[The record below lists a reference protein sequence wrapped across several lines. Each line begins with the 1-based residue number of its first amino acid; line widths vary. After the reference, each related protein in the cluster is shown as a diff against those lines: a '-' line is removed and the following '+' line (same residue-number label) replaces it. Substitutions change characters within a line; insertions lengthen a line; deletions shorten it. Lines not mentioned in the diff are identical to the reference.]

1 VTLPKELKNNTMS
14 DKNEIQLDPNTIEML
29 HEMETVFKKFDIEY
43 YLAGAF
49 ARDVQFQTKNS
60 EIFIR
65 KTDDIDLAVCISH
78 EEKYNEVMEA
88 LVATGSFTRD
98 EKEIIKLHYRLG
110 KEVDLIPFGEIE
122 NAERVVHLTKP
133 KAFTLQMPG
142 FAEAF
147 PFIEVIKSGDLILN
161 TCPVEGLV
169 MLKLISWDDRPHR
182 THDLNDIDN
191 IVDAYFDWNSDE
203 IYSDQFDIME
213 IYDTSDSHFY
223 LPKVSAHI
231 IGRKMK
237 PMLANSPDL
246 LSRVLSILEK
256 KENPRWTALQNGLKE
271 VKLKN

>member
-1 VTLPKELKNNTMS
+1 MS
-14 DKNEIQLDPNTIEML
+14 DEKEIQLDSNTIEML
-29 HEMETVFKKFDIEY
+29 HEMETVFKKFNIEY

-133 KAFTLQMPG
+133 KSFTLQMPG

-147 PFIEVIKSGDLILN
+147 PFIEIIKSGNLILN

-182 THDLNDIDN
+182 THDLDDIDK
-191 IVDAYFDWNSDE
+191 IVDAYFDWNADE
-203 IYSDQFDIME
+203 VYEFHTDIFDKYEKTKPAMWQPVIG
-213 IYDTSDSHFY
+213 
-223 LPKVSAHI
+223 AHI

-237 PMLANSPDL
+237 PMLANSPEL

-271 VKLKN
+271 VKVKN